1 MYLRLVCLVNSLIEL
16 AIVHGCWH
24 LSVVIQLGWSWAF
37 VIIIIIIIVIVIV
50 IVIVI
55 GGGVV
60 CKRADSLGCREVI
73 TTWVGLIEQEDKEV
87 LMNIAMLSVS
97 FMIV

>member
-1 MYLRLVCLVNSLIEL
+1 M
-16 AIVHGCWH
+16 
-24 LSVVIQLGWSWAF
+24 
-37 VIIIIIIIVIVIV
+37 
-50 IVIVI
+50 
-55 GGGVV
+55 